1 MSSKLRPN
9 KKPYVSCIKI
19 DGVPI
24 LPPLITNEERELLLK
39 YKSEAI
45 AIENKLKFSRKNNPL
60 NHFCQKAKENV
71 EVAKQSIS
79 CKTKEHCQA
88 SNKSSTQIDLNGN
101 RKKLRKNE
109 SSPCG
114 SPKCHKIKKQ
124 LKSMPV
130 QNETSNEVS
139 SENINNVTPRKSIRR
154 NSYTLESP
162 TPEIIEH
169 LCALQHKNDQRLK
182 LESGNSDFHNLSPS
196 ALKTEKYKCLKNLN
210 LMKFQSEESYKSS
223 YDSQEKTFLE
233 NLPQNFF
240 HANENVL
247 SASRSD
253 LSESKLTN
261 SIQQAAELLNSINL
275 SGTTP
280 RSELTRESNS
290 DGALTNSTV
299 TNTHSILPD
308 EESTMDSA
316 SSTSHNLFARAF
328 LPQQSDVR
336 SETCDMSNATITN
349 LVLPHDSDVREQRS
363 ESHVPNHRH
372 RRVWNLKQAKHL
384 WENEQLQIPEKK
396 SHSEPSTRRNSPL
409 LSCKQNLSYSL
420 TCLEDLDMSAAPSSH
435 DYLKPVPMSTGDN
448 LQKPDACLERSLTT
462 STEEDLNLYSYYLN
476 LYKDMSAYV
485 SQQGELLSPTP
496 RSDNIDSQKTI
507 DFFPEETLNTVSQ
520 GIYRGASDDDT
531 SYGVS
536 RQAFPCEGTSV
547 VSNTASSSMDQ
558 VPRDLIQFDPDEE
571 DFDLEIPDNLDD
583 IEQFLRD
590 LQRSQEQEMAFLLRK
605 QQEEQ
610 LWLKQKQQ
618 RLKESVLSV
627 SSRSSSQQSSLNC
640 SEMSSVC
647 DVTSHAAQHYPL
659 SLKHD
664 RRDSKE
670 ADSQHEEYSPV
681 ISKAQYQN
689 PMDRVTNE
697 NDLNLAN
704 VSAAVR
710 EIKSNEITEASAVS
724 DVNVRVKMVP
734 NKSIDSNKSTPSQ
747 HYDSCEEWF
756 TPEADKLSPMSDDM
770 RRIRNDSEE
779 DRELQSNQTITEEPR
794 RDKPSVLPMSQAKLT
809 NNAYHDSN
817 QRHGTYKP
825 VSEGVLCKSPIPQY
839 NPPTSQYNPMQWR
852 HTSVETNTPLDEIP
866 RTYGE
871 WNTHE
876 LGYMQTVSNNK
887 EGNDMLGNLGA
898 ENEHRSRA
906 SHNDDMLGHLGAEN
920 EHRSRASHNDDMLGH
935 LGAEN
940 EHRSRASH
948 NDDMLGHLGAENEHR
963 SRASHNDDMLGHL
976 GAENEHRA
984 PHKVHHRGDRTVGVL
999 KDILNM
1005 TQHSEDVDQT
1015 QGRRAWQAN
1024 QIDQTKPNLDQSN
1037 RGLPSLL
1044 PSVDQSNRGLP
1055 CLLPS
1060 LDQSN
1065 RGLPALPHGKVTRD
1079 MDQIETSVTPFSEDY
1094 EKTVSVDMDK
1104 DHEVLK
1110 TVSEDKPPDQIRLAL
1125 LWQQWMDEVR
1135 ASKMAETNPNQLDT
1149 LSQTSNHQLDTLS
1162 QSVSQ
1167 ASELDVPSGAFEFS
1181 PQTQAKLVD
1190 ILGKDWSD
1198 IVTQETRNREVK
1210 LSEVTSQQP
1219 DGSSLSSSMTELTDY
1234 VPRELIQ
1241 SSNVLKSRLNPV
1253 QAISESMTPVQA
1265 LSDYVQAMSL
1275 GEHAN
1280 QPPVDVSIPQ
1290 NTLNSNNATSESPS
1304 SDIPDPNHAETSPNS
1319 SAPMSLESVKQKYL
1333 LTPNVKRTPGLHEFE
1348 TNVVSRLHRE
1358 ANLRPK
1364 TIIKASYSEREQAA
1378 ALTLTAAAR
1387 GFLVRRLLR
1396 SQRVQHIKATIQDTL
1411 QCAMSLQSDP
1421 ASLSS
1426 MDLDLHTRLI
1436 QQLTAAC
1443 YELYDTFFS
1452 LSTREKL
1459 AIISQDRERLRNLKL
1474 AALLKEKRPS
1484 LPSIPALTRTRRSQ
1498 KTMSEPKSNN
1508 ATGAVKAE
1516 KKTRSCVSKVRRS
1529 RSVSSQD
1536 IPSSRS
1542 TDSSVSSMSG
1552 YRVSRSQ
1559 STTLDNKPHQVPPI
1573 RRRLLLI

>member
-1 MSSKLRPN
+1 
-9 KKPYVSCIKI
+9 
-19 DGVPI
+19 
-24 LPPLITNEERELLLK
+24 
-39 YKSEAI
+39 
-45 AIENKLKFSRKNNPL
+45 
-60 NHFCQKAKENV
+60 
-71 EVAKQSIS
+71 
-79 CKTKEHCQA
+79 
-88 SNKSSTQIDLNGN
+88 
-101 RKKLRKNE
+101 
-109 SSPCG
+109 
-114 SPKCHKIKKQ
+114 
-124 LKSMPV
+124 
-130 QNETSNEVS
+130 
-139 SENINNVTPRKSIRR
+139 
-154 NSYTLESP
+154 
-162 TPEIIEH
+162 
-169 LCALQHKNDQRLK
+169 
-182 LESGNSDFHNLSPS
+182 
-196 ALKTEKYKCLKNLN
+196 
-210 LMKFQSEESYKSS
+210 
-223 YDSQEKTFLE
+223 
-233 NLPQNFF
+233 
-240 HANENVL
+240 
-247 SASRSD
+247 
-253 LSESKLTN
+253 
-261 SIQQAAELLNSINL
+261 
-275 SGTTP
+275 
-280 RSELTRESNS
+280 
-290 DGALTNSTV
+290 
-299 TNTHSILPD
+299 
-308 EESTMDSA
+308 
-316 SSTSHNLFARAF
+316 
-328 LPQQSDVR
+328 
-336 SETCDMSNATITN
+336 
-349 LVLPHDSDVREQRS
+349 
-363 ESHVPNHRH
+363 
-372 RRVWNLKQAKHL
+372 
-384 WENEQLQIPEKK
+384 
-396 SHSEPSTRRNSPL
+396 
-409 LSCKQNLSYSL
+409 
-420 TCLEDLDMSAAPSSH
+420 
-435 DYLKPVPMSTGDN
+435 
-448 LQKPDACLERSLTT
+448 
-462 STEEDLNLYSYYLN
+462 
-476 LYKDMSAYV
+476 
-485 SQQGELLSPTP
+485 
-496 RSDNIDSQKTI
+496 
-507 DFFPEETLNTVSQ
+507 
-520 GIYRGASDDDT
+520 
-531 SYGVS
+531 
-536 RQAFPCEGTSV
+536 
-547 VSNTASSSMDQ
+547 
-558 VPRDLIQFDPDEE
+558 
-571 DFDLEIPDNLDD
+571 
-583 IEQFLRD
+583 
-590 LQRSQEQEMAFLLRK
+590 MAFLLRK

-627 SSRSSSQQSSLNC
+627 SSKSSSQQSSLNC

-647 DVTSHAAQHYPL
+647 DITSHAAQHYPL

-681 ISKAQYQN
+681 VSKAQYQNPTEDRRDSKEADSQHEEYSPVISKAQYQN
-689 PMDRVTNE
+689 PMDHVTNE

-794 RDKPSVLPMSQAKLT
+794 RDKPSVLPISQVKLNA

-817 QRHGTYKP
+817 QHHGTYTS

-839 NPPTSQYNPMQWR
+839 NPPTSQYNAIQWS
-852 HTSVETNTPLDEIP
+852 HNSLETNTPLDNEIP

-876 LGYMQTVSNNK
+876 QEYMHTLVSNNK
-887 EGNDMLGNLGA
+887 ERN
-898 ENEHRSRA
+898 
-906 SHNDDMLGHLGAEN
+906 
-920 EHRSRASHNDDMLGH
+920 
-935 LGAEN
+935 
-940 EHRSRASH
+940 
-948 NDDMLGHLGAENEHR
+948 
-963 SRASHNDDMLGHL
+963 DMLGHL

-999 KDILNM
+999 RDILNM

-1055 CLLPS
+1055 S
-1060 LDQSN
+1060 
-1065 RGLPALPHGKVTRD
+1065 LPHGKVTRD
-1079 MDQIETSVTPFSEDY
+1079 MDQIETSVTPFSEDH
-1094 EKTVSVDMDK
+1094 EKSVSVDMDK

-1110 TVSEDKPPDQIRLAL
+1110 TVSEDKPPDQTRLAL
-1125 LWQQWMDEVR
+1125 LWQQWMDEVQ

-1198 IVTQETRNREVK
+1198 IVIQETRDREVK
-1210 LSEVTSQQP
+1210 LPEVTSQQP

-1241 SSNVLKSRLNPV
+1241 SSNGLKSTLNPV

-1280 QPPVDVSIPQ
+1280 QPLVDVSIRQ

-1508 ATGAVKAE
+1508 ALH
-1516 KKTRSCVSKVRRS
+1516 RF
-1529 RSVSSQD
+1529 
-1536 IPSSRS
+1536 
-1542 TDSSVSSMSG
+1542 
-1552 YRVSRSQ
+1552 
-1559 STTLDNKPHQVPPI
+1559 DN
-1573 RRRLLLI
+1573 